1 MYIYHA
7 VGYMQTIGYW
17 TFFKNHCEV
26 KNTTFTI
33 IFQDFK
39 STHAH
44 VYVHMY
50 VVATPL
56 RLGSTC
62 IICII
67 RQLLLSLSFI
77 IQEGQVNINQR
88 TGHSLDAYAFGVFVS
103 DILDTRADLGN
114 ILNLSS
120 F

>member
-1 MYIYHA
+1 MCIY
-7 VGYMQTIGYW
+7 M
-17 TFFKNHCEV
+17 C
-26 KNTTFTI
+26 
-33 IFQDFK
+33 
-39 STHAH
+39 
-44 VYVHMY
+44 

-56 RLGSTC
+56 QLGSTY
-62 IICII
+62 IIFMI
-67 RQLLLSLSFI
+67 RQLLLLSLSFI

-114 ILNLSS
+114 ILKLTS

>member
-1 MYIYHA
+1 MCIY
-7 VGYMQTIGYW
+7 M
-17 TFFKNHCEV
+17 C
-26 KNTTFTI
+26 
-33 IFQDFK
+33 
-39 STHAH
+39 
-44 VYVHMY
+44 

-56 RLGSTC
+56 QLGSTY
-62 IICII
+62 IIFMI
-67 RQLLLSLSFI
+67 RQLLLLSLSFI

-114 ILNLSS
+114 ILKLIS